1 VSCSSSD
8 SDHPKQ
14 AESSAPYKELG
25 DTAAADTADI
35 AVVGIAAADTA
46 DTAAADTAD
55 IAAAGTAA
63 AEPVVEFSAHGS
75 SANGS

>member
-1 VSCSSSD
+1 M
-8 SDHPKQ
+8 
-14 AESSAPYKELG
+14 
-25 DTAAADTADI
+25 
-35 AVVGIAAADTA
+35 GIAAADTA
-46 DTAAADTAD
+46 DTAAADIAAADTAD

>member
-1 VSCSSSD
+1 M
-8 SDHPKQ
+8 
-14 AESSAPYKELG
+14 G
-25 DTAAADTADI
+25 IAAADTADI
-35 AVVGIAAADTA
+35 AAVG
-46 DTAAADTAD
+46 